1 MSRDEEERKKQKLK
15 KKKRRRLPLSPTPG
29 PTGRKQTKWKQS
41 LADFTGDSVK
51 F

>member
-1 MSRDEEERKKQKLK
+1 MKRREKKQKKK
-15 KKKRRRLPLSPTPG
+15 KKKRKRRLPLSPTPG
-29 PTGRKQTKWKQS
+29 PTGGKQTKWKQS

>member
-1 MSRDEEERKKQKLK
+1 MKRREKTKKEERK
-15 KKKRRRLPLSPTPG
+15 RRLPLSPTPG